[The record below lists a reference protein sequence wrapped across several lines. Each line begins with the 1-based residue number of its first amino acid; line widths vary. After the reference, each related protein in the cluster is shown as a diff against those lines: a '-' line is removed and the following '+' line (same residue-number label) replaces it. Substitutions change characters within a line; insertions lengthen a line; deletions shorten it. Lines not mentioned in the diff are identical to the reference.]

1 MKYPT
6 SLKIKAFVYIVFCLL
21 TAVLF
26 YLGIASGSN
35 GYILISSIRFVGSII
50 TYLVAKRIRFNILDC
65 MEDLDD

>member
-6 SLKIKAFVYIVFCLL
+6 SLKIKAFVYIIFCLL

-35 GYILISSIRFVGSII
+35 GCVLISSIRFVESII
-50 TYLVAKRIRFNILDC
+50 IYLVAKRIRFNILDC
-65 MEDLDD
+65 IEDLDD

>member
-35 GYILISSIRFVGSII
+35 GYVLISSIRFVELII
-50 TYLVAKRIRFNILDC
+50 IYLVAKRIRFNILDC
-65 MEDLDD
+65 IEDLDD

>member
-35 GYILISSIRFVGSII
+35 GYVLISSIRFVESII
-50 TYLVAKRIRFNILDC
+50 IYLVAKIIRFNILDC
-65 MEDLDD
+65 IEDLDD